1 MFGASDSRG
10 GVTVPERTAALK
22 KAQQKYMEKFSVAR
36 VRMERDRYE
45 KIQTHAATRGESA
58 NAFINRAIDNQMKL
72 DSAGRPQ
79 EAAESTQGVGMVSFP
94 ETLDAAQM
102 AAEATGEAMGEFLA
116 RAVETQ
122 AQRDRSSM
130 AMGINPATGDKMK
143 GEA

>member
-1 MFGASDSRG
+1 M
-10 GVTVPERTAALK
+10 PERTAALK

-79 EAAESTQGVGMVSFP
+79 EAAESTQGTGMVSLPP
-94 ETLDAAQM
+94 ETLDSAQM
-102 AAEATGEAMGEFLA
+102 AAEATGEAIGEFLA

-122 AQRDRSSM
+122 AQWDRSSM